1 MKVYNKGGKGDN
13 SSKGDKKEKVTKV
26 TKMKKVTKV
35 AKVAQN
41 ILRFGVTVFF
51 LNTTM
56 IKNLR
61 KF

>member
-13 SSKGDKKEKVTKV
+13 SSKGDKKEKVTK
-26 TKMKKVTKV
+26 MKKVTKV

-41 ILRFGVTVFF
+41 ILRVGVTVFF

>member
-26 TKMKKVTKV
+26 TKV

-41 ILRFGVTVFF
+41 ILRVGVTVFF